1 MLYFYCCEITNKLV
15 TAKSSGTVEVRKRLE
30 KMEEFEAIREFI
42 EKELEKNWKKILKE
56 LQIQNIFLQL
66 LIHYKPKV

>member
-15 TAKSSGTVEVRKRLE
+15 TAKSSGTVEVCKRLE

-42 EKELEKNWKKILKE
+42 EKELEKKLEKDSKGTPNTKY
-56 LQIQNIFLQL
+56 IFTAFNPL
-66 LIHYKPKV
+66 